1 MMSEMEWLDC
11 FSSNLQILLKESG
24 MTQKELAEESG
35 LTEASI
41 SQYINKRNIP
51 SVKAIIN
58 MAYALDCS
66 VDELVDFEESIY

>member
-11 FSSNLQILLKESG
+11 FSSNLKILLKESG

-41 SQYINKRNIP
+41 SQYINKRNMP
-51 SVKAIIN
+51 NAKAIVN
-58 MAYALDCS
+58 LAYALDCS
-66 VDELVDFEESIY
+66 VDELVDFDEAIY